1 MMTKNHATNQTSQ
14 KSFHENKEK
23 KQIQLIQTQILQS
36 NTYKLRMVTVH

>member
-1 MMTKNHATNQTSQ
+1 MMTKNHATNQNSQ
-14 KSFHENKEK
+14 KSFHEN